1 MFTPKLLVIFT
12 FLLLVGAPPVLQVAV
27 EATRGERPGALEVFA
42 RRPTAAN
49 LRDFEKALQND
60 SIVAR
65 ALRPVMQA
73 VQFFAFRDAGDKA
86 LIGPRGWL
94 FYQPGVSFLTQRARP
109 GDSTVK
115 DAVAAVV
122 RFRDDLAKR
131 GIRLIVLPAPNK
143 ESVYP
148 DQLSRFAAPPEQAI
162 GDETRAFLA
171 EASAAGVEVVDLFT
185 RFGAARRTSSVPLY
199 LAQDSHWSPAGME
212 MAASAVAGR
221 IFERGWLA
229 PGSIDY
235 VTRPAPVREIGDLV
249 QMIRSPQIEARVQPE
264 HIATT
269 QVVRRDT
276 GAAASQTTSSPG
288 KCLCSTT
295 ASCSYL
301 GKTHPAGR
309 ASSPHLAAWPG
320 SAAPSQESSAMA
332 ARPRSC
338 AQDLNRRPKASLAC
352 AKVDIE
358 LGIRRTRHPSG
369 RRGLADRAVAT
380 RRDGY
385 ARPLALGN
393 PMPGCQGRSCSSVD
407 SSWSSPIAGRPIGR
421 PSICRAH
428 GSSS

>member
-1 MFTPKLLVIFT
+1 MLTPKLLVITT
-12 FLLLVGAPPVLQVAV
+12 FLLIVGAPPVVQVAV
-27 EATRGERPGALEVFA
+27 EAARGDRPAALEIFA
-42 RRPTAAN
+42 RCPTAAN
-49 LRDFEKALQND
+49 LRGFEKALQND

-73 VQFFAFRDAGDKA
+73 IQFFAFRDAGDKA

-171 EASAAGVEVVDLFT
+171 EASAAGVEVVDLFV

-199 LAQDSHWSPAGME
+199 LEQDSHWSPAGME
-212 MAASAVAGR
+212 MAASAVAER

-249 QMIRSPQIEARVQPE
+249 EMLRSPQIEARVQPE

-276 GAAASQTTSSPG
+276 GALFTDDRSPEVLVLGDSFMRIYQQDSPG
-288 KCLCSTT
+288 R
-295 ASCSYL
+295 
-301 GKTHPAGR
+301 AGFV
-309 ASSPHLAAWPG
+309 AHLALALG
-320 SAAPSQESSAMA
+320 
-332 ARPRSC
+332 RPVAGIVSDGGASTLVR
-338 AQDLNRRPKASLAC
+338 QDLNRRPRLLSR
-352 AKVDIE
+352 AKVVVWEFVERDIRLGAE
-358 LGIRRTRHPSG
+358 GWQIIPLPPAETGKRTAGIRSAPHAS
-369 RRGLADRAVAT
+369 
-380 RRDGY
+380 
-385 ARPLALGN
+385 
-393 PMPGCQGRSCSSVD
+393 
-407 SSWSSPIAGRPIGR
+407 
-421 PSICRAH
+421 
-428 GSSS
+428 